1 MCSLTPRQLEL
12 LERLIANP
20 GATNR
25 DLAGQMSVSER
36 TVKKH
41 FFDIY
46 RAMGVQNRSECLV
59 LLLNGGNAGN

>member
-1 MCSLTPRQLEL
+1 LCNLTPRQIEL
-12 LERLIANP
+12 LQRLIASP

-41 FFDIY
+41 FYDIY

-59 LLLNGGNAGN
+59 LLLNEDNAGI